1 MNWNLE
7 PIVHC
12 EIYWWNQQYFLEILL
27 TTQTFKPE
35 GTWSKE
41 NICRVSAAGCL
52 LVKSRQQNQAHF
64 CQFWTLQIFKDQGVA
79 PKPPN
84 LIFLLCWAYSR
95 QFAPANWILNICA
108 LLIRSSEDICALMRK
123 SITLSSSC
131 RASQVSDGEKVP
143 LWTCRERKVGT
154 EAVSSRF

>member
-1 MNWNLE
+1 MFRFVEPVLFSEDIVQYINLINWFLEPTVYFDIFVEPTAFSEDFVQYVTLMNWNLE

-41 NICRVSAAGCL
+41 NICRVLAAGCR

-64 CQFWTLQIFKDQGVA
+64 YKF
-79 PKPPN
+79 
-84 LIFLLCWAYSR
+84 
-95 QFAPANWILNICA
+95 
-108 LLIRSSEDICALMRK
+108 
-123 SITLSSSC
+123 
-131 RASQVSDGEKVP
+131 
-143 LWTCRERKVGT
+143 
-154 EAVSSRF
+154 